1 MEKEAL
7 NIALTRLTEALNVVE
22 LVTDESLTIKK
33 LTSKSDHNLW
43 FCAWTEQKGV
53 SRTTVLLKKNS
64 KNVNIS
70 FQQMILRIFS
80 IVWID
85 VWHKSKSVRKCLA
98 KVNACNFDKLHGI

>member
-43 FCAWTEQKGV
+43 FC
-53 SRTTVLLKKNS
+53 
-64 KNVNIS
+64 IS
-70 FQQMILRIFS
+70 I
-80 IVWID
+80 
-85 VWHKSKSVRKCLA
+85 A
-98 KVNACNFDKLHGI
+98 